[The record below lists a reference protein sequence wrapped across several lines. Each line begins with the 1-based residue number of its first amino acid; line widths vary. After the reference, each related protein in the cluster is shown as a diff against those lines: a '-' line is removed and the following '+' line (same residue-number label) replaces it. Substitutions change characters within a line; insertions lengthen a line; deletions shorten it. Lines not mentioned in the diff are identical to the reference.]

1 VICGFAISSFVT
13 QGGFS
18 VNKLVK
24 MSVLAGLLA
33 VALTTSSGAEDAKN
47 DASGRILKTLQTRLP
62 KITIEKV
69 QPSQWPWLYEVITD
83 GELFYTDETGDYLFY
98 GKVMDTR
105 TREDLTGKRWN
116 QLTAVDFNTLPLNL
130 ALKQVK
136 GDGSRKV
143 AVFADPDCP
152 FCVRFEKSLQDV
164 TNITVYTF
172 LYPLE
177 SLHPDAMEKSKRI
190 WCANDRQST
199 WAAWML
205 SKKDLPAANNC
216 NIDGLKT
223 LVKLGEKLKV
233 VGTPTLIFEDGHRV
247 PGALGKEQLE
257 SEFTDAAKPKG

>member
-1 VICGFAISSFVT
+1 MGI
-13 QGGFS
+13 
-18 VNKLVK
+18 
-24 MSVLAGLLA
+24 LAGMLA
-33 VALTTSSGAEDAKN
+33 LGLTASSGAQDTKQ
-47 DASGRILKTLQTRLP
+47 DASTDTAARIQKTLQARLP

-69 QPSQWPWLYEVITD
+69 QASQWPWLYEVITE
-83 GELFYTDETGDYLFY
+83 GELFYTDATGDYLFY

-116 QLTAVDFNTLPLNL
+116 ALMQVDFNTLPLNL

-152 FCVRFEKSLQDV
+152 FCVRFEKTLQDV

-172 LYPLE
+172 LFPLE
-177 SLHPDAMEKSKRI
+177 SLHPDAMEKTKRI
-190 WCANDRQST
+190 WCTKDRQST

-205 SKKDLPAANNC
+205 THKELPAAKDC
-216 NIDGLKT
+216 NIEALNT

-233 VGTPTLIFEDGHRV
+233 TGTPTLIFEDGRRV
-247 PGALGKEQLE
+247 PGALDKEGLE
-257 SEFTDAAKPKG
+257 EEFAKVAPKPKG